1 MIESINEISNLAAPV
16 DPEQLSPQDRLEY
29 LKVANNADVTPG
41 GQLGKDE
48 FLNLLMTQLSSQD
61 PLDPMDSA
69 ESIAQLAQF
78 SALEQMQNVNTQIDA
93 LRRASGLT
101 DAALLQGRTVEAL
114 HDNGELHTGRVD
126 SAAWGNDGLVLT
138 INGASVPVSSIIQ
151 LRLTESDAGES
162 TPQTGTAASPAAAPT
177 AYSATA
183 PTAAEPRP
191 SMAAPPQLNGF
202 WNNINVIN

>member
-1 MIESINEISNLAAPV
+1 MIDSINEISNLAAPI

-78 SALEQMQNVNTQIDA
+78 SALEQMQNVNTQIEA

-114 HDNGELHTGRVD
+114 HDSGEVHQGRVD
-126 SAAWGNDGLVLT
+126 HTAWGNDGLVLT
-138 INGASVPVSSIIQ
+138 INGVSVPVSRIIQ
-151 LRLTESDAGES
+151 LRLTEADALEDA
-162 TPQTGTAASPAAAPT
+162 PQANAASPAPAAAST
-177 AYSATA
+177 AATA
-183 PTAAEPRP
+183 ASAPRTASSMP
-191 SMAAPPQLNGF
+191 SQLNGL
-202 WNNINVIN
+202 WSNINVIN